1 MARRGG
7 EGAFVSQWESR
18 RTAENPSWSI
28 AFLAHEDEGFVLMA
42 GIAAGLVFGRKAEA
56 EGMSGT
62 MARAWKRA
70 FELYSAHLLII
81 LPAAAFVA
89 WVATREGD
97 SLLLGRVGLG
107 PLFDHTATALI
118 ATVLLGHQPNYL
130 DILPL
135 CITLLLLV
143 PVMLPLAGR
152 APPQL
157 LGGSGAVWAAAN
169 LLAWNTPTFPSEGG
183 WMFNLPEPPSDLT
196 WLENACDICSH
207 FPSRQVISLG
217 LKMLRHPARNRAC
230 ASKAWCAKR
239 REAVRPQPDFLL
251 SGAALLQSPAAPLCP
266 AHPQAMRLAGWAVA
280 PKRVRGK
287 DRRA

>member
-196 WLENACDICSH
+196 
-207 FPSRQVISLG
+207 
-217 LKMLRHPARNRAC
+217 
-230 ASKAWCAKR
+230 
-239 REAVRPQPDFLL
+239 
-251 SGAALLQSPAAPLCP
+251 
-266 AHPQAMRLAGWAVA
+266 
-280 PKRVRGK
+280 
-287 DRRA
+287 